1 MESFKL
7 QLYSWKACLARVVL
21 AVVASL
27 SCIAATMVVLASA
40 SGELDPLLA
49 KARASPPASAVAD
62 KVSSGQR
69 ARG

>member
-1 MESFKL
+1 MQSFKFESL
-7 QLYSWKACLARVVL
+7 SWKACLASVLL

-27 SCIAATMVVLASA
+27 SCMAATFMVLASA

-49 KARASPPASAVAD
+49 KVKSAPAASAVAD
-62 KVSSGQR
+62 KASGQR